1 MSSHEQEQATMQ
13 DLCETTDTGK
23 VEAWIRSQGP
33 VGGAA
38 LLYFAACR
46 GCAVTVQI
54 LLEKKGVVLNIKDH
68 ESGDTALHAAA
79 KNVIGKLCNCSG
91 REGPLLGFVIIRE
104 NQQWN

>member
-38 LLYFAACR
+38 LLYFAASR
-46 GCAVTVQI
+46 GCLETVQI
-54 LLEKKGVVLNIKDH
+54 LLEKEGVVLNIKDH

-79 KNVIGKLCNCSG
+79 KNGHREVVQLLRKAGASLGLCN
-91 REGPLLGFVIIRE
+91 
-104 NQQWN
+104 NQ